1 MFKQHWVTGYG
12 SLKAYTVDTNLEDFW
27 ATQAGF
33 EYSFIGVFESNL
45 DLGLLMEHSWDSRG
59 EVASWCARLIN
70 AK

>member
-1 MFKQHWVTGYG
+1 MLQATLGDWLWKFESIYR
-12 SLKAYTVDTNLEDFW
+12 DTSREDFW

-33 EYSFIGVFESNL
+33 EYSFIGVFETNI

-59 EVASWCARLIN
+59 EVEFGEQGSPH